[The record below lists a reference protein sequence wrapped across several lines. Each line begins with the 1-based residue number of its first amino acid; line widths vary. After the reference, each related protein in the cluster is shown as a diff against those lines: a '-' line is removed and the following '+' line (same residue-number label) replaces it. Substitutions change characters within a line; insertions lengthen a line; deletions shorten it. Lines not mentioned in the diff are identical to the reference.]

1 MATDAPIDPHGQTE
15 QGEVSY
21 PTLGSYR
28 LLNLL
33 GEGGM
38 GRVYLAKH
46 LVSGSFVA
54 LKVIRPEL
62 TIDRSTVRRF
72 IAEARTVSRIGHPNI
87 VRVLDVAE
95 PSSGAA
101 LYYAMEYLTGI
112 DLRRELQAGSML
124 LPRAVDIG
132 LQICEALQAVHDAG
146 VIHRDLKPANIFLIA
161 GEDGPDLVKVLD
173 FGLAKLE
180 SADSSGSTT
189 SGHLLGT
196 PAYMSPEQA
205 AGDRAGR
212 QSDIYSLGV
221 ILYEMFTGRRP
232 FEASSF
238 GGYVVQHLTTAPIA
252 PTAFSPPGVPLPAEV
267 DRILLRCLQKRPSR
281 RYASPADLATD
292 LRQLVPRRTL
302 RPSMAIGP
310 VRGRPSRNRAMK
322 AVALSTAG
330 GLVAVAIYAL
340 LGSGAPKVAPATP
353 APAVTRAAPVT
364 SPAAAELGPAA
375 ALDAGRPTVATTSA
389 PEKTARVAGSPRRKT
404 EKVRAGGDSTR
415 AAKKQ
420 SLDHVTMDPF

>member
-1 MATDAPIDPHGQTE
+1 MMEAMASDASVDPRGRTE

-46 LVSGSFVA
+46 LVSGAVVA

-62 TIDRSTVRRF
+62 TISRSTVRRF
-72 IAEARTVSRIGHPNI
+72 IAEARTVGRIGHPNI

-95 PSSGAA
+95 PSSGGP

-146 VIHRDLKPANIFLIA
+146 VIHRDLKPANIFLVA
-161 GEDGPDLVKVLD
+161 GEDGHDLVKVLD

-180 SADSSGSTT
+180 SSDSSGSTT

-252 PTAFSPPGVPLPAEV
+252 PTAFSPPGVPLPAELDKIV
-267 DRILLRCLQKRPSR
+267 LRCLQKRPAR
-281 RYASPADLATD
+281 RHASAADLSAD

-302 RPSMAIGP
+302 RPSTAVGP
-310 VRGRPSRNRAMK
+310 VRRRASSQSRMMK
-322 AVALSTAG
+322 AVGLSVAG

-340 LGSGAPKVAPATP
+340 LGSSAPPAPTIPHPAT
-353 APAVTRAAPVT
+353 VT
-364 SPAAAELGPAA
+364 SSVSADLGPAA
-375 ALDAGRPTVATTSA
+375 AMAPAPDASPAATRSA
-389 PEKTARVAGSPRRKT
+389 PTKTARAVTPPRRKT
-404 EKVRAGGDSTR
+404 ERRAGSDR
-415 AAKKQ
+415 APAAKKQ
-420 SLDHVTMDPF
+420 SLDHITMDPF